1 MRGQVNE
8 FSDAT
13 GSAPNDR
20 TSSQFKSVAKRPKQK
35 KDKDDTGKSSDQQR
49 TLSVSKNRRSMSS
62 QRMIAIKQA

>member
-20 TSSQFKSVAKRPKQK
+20 TSSQFKSEAKRPKQK
-35 KDKDDTGKSSDQQR
+35 KDKDTNKSATGGER

-62 QRMIAIKQA
+62 QRMIAIRQA